1 MLPSPPEPQCQG
13 DQQCEVES
21 ADSDSCRPA
30 YSHRE
35 NPTRRGA
42 FGFSK
47 ADDSGVDG
55 GDREKS
61 ERDVSHYHR
70 LTRAKGC
77 VHRFFGLADRALC
90 LSNLVRTTFAIA
102 GP

>member
-13 DQQCEVES
+13 HQQCEAES
-21 ADSDSCRPA
+21 ADNDSRRPA

-35 NPTRRGA
+35 NPTRRSA
-42 FGFSK
+42 FCFSK
-47 ADDSGVDG
+47 AYDSGVDG
-55 GDREKS
+55 GDREKPK
-61 ERDVSHYHR
+61 RDVSQYHR
-70 LTRAKGC
+70 LTRVEGC
-77 VHRFFGLADRALC
+77 VQRLFGLADRALC